1 MYKTI
6 LLTLIISTLFFG
18 VFAQNNEE
26 EEELEP
32 IAQDLLMRIEAVSDS
47 LLTLREQEVREQ
59 YGFSDKDKLE
69 EVAELLEI
77 ENVDRWK
84 SYLKLEAA
92 NKALDKISLRDL
104 GITPYQTLLAKQYS
118 IHRFTELSTMAEV
131 AALYS
136 IPIKSMR
143 SLLGFD
149 PLDEGKDNF
158 SLQALEIS
166 TTDVVAM
173 TTQFEAK
180 TIPYGWSVTG
190 AGMLIVF
197 SALLIVSLIISQLKR
212 VNIKPK
218 KEEVHMVLNQKGK
231 LVTRHNIDPNAVA
244 AVIAVLHLYQT
255 GIREHRK
262 QLLTIKRTPTN
273 QWRAS
278 QVMNM
283 PNREHLRSRR

>member
-6 LLTLIISTLFFG
+6 LLTLIISTLIFG

-104 GITPYQTLLAKQYS
+104 GITPYQTLLAQQYS

-143 SLLGFD
+143 SLLGFN
-149 PLDEGKDNF
+149 PLDESKDNF

-166 TTDVVAM
+166 PADIVTM
-173 TTQFEAK
+173 TTQFDTK
-180 TIPYGWSVTG
+180 IVPYGWSVTG

-197 SALLIVSLIISQLKR
+197 AALLIVSLIISQLKR

>member
-166 TTDVVAM
+166 TTVVVDL

-283 PNREHLRSRR
+283 PNREHLR